1 MESWVIDMEIK
12 WTAGTKPPRWPI
24 IGAVILVYL
33 KIPIH
38 QDYNPDD
45 GAEPTDVTP
54 LLSQSNPLV
63 PITQLAWLLHSI
75 LSQDPAGNESVLS
88 TLSTASPASPD
99 LSPLSYESLN
109 HDGFTHLAAH
119 LAILANVI
127 VQRLPNIDHAFFC
140 PPWRQSFA
148 LSWHFDRFDPCPAVH
163 LQKSPAARGRVCV

>member
-127 VQRLPNIDHAFFC
+127 VQRLPNIDHAFFSSLEAIIC
-140 PPWRQSFA
+140 AELAF
-148 LSWHFDRFDPCPAVH
+148 
-163 LQKSPAARGRVCV
+163 